1 MIVNAHVRKKGGKE
15 MRKIF
20 FLITAICI
28 VGGLSVASVHSTE
41 NWALGSSG
49 AGSGPYVWGGKIAK
63 HINSNQDAIRIS
75 SQATAGMNE
84 NVELVS
90 GGQIH
95 IGMQDSARMADIYE
109 GRGPFQG
116 HPQKRVRVLFTVVVA
131 PWHLVTR
138 EAAGIN
144 TVYDL
149 VGKKMN
155 IGLPAQTT
163 RFFNETFL
171 KVANIKLS
179 DIKVFEM
186 ATGQSFT
193 ALQDGVID
201 ASGNLFSLGHGRLL
215 ELATNI
221 KVRLVSMPDDVLERF
236 MNEVGGVTKF
246 VIPANTYK
254 GQRSAITTFGG
265 CVVLFARDDLPND
278 LAYTVTKAFWDN
290 LPELNKDRSFKDL
303 RKEQAFLRNIK
314 VPYHPGALK
323 YLREAGLV
331 KQ

>member
-1 MIVNAHVRKKGGKE
+1 

-20 FLITAICI
+20 ILITAIFML
-28 VGGLSVASVHSTE
+28 GGVSATSVHSAE

-63 HINSNQDAIRIS
+63 HINTNQDAVRIS

-84 NVELVS
+84 NAELVS
-90 GGQIH
+90 SGQIE
-95 IGMQDSARMADIYE
+95 IGMQDSARMADVYE
-109 GRGPFQG
+109 GKGPFKG
-116 HPQKRVRVLFTVVVA
+116 HPQSRVRVLFTVMVA
-131 PWHLVTR
+131 PYHLVTR

-144 TVYDL
+144 TMYDL

-163 RFFNETFL
+163 RFFNEALL
-171 KVANIKLS
+171 KAANMKLS

-186 ATGQSFT
+186 ATGQAFT

-215 ELATNI
+215 ELAANI
-221 KVRLVSMPDDVLERF
+221 KVRLVSIPDDVLNRF
-236 MNEVGGVTKF
+236 MNEVGGLTKF

-254 GQRSAITTFGG
+254 GQSSPITTFGG

-278 LAYTVTKAFWDN
+278 LVYTVTKAFWDN

-303 RKEQAFLRNIK
+303 TKEQAFIKNIG

-323 YLREAGLV
+323 YLREAGIV
-331 KQ
+331 KE